1 MGLEDSNAV
10 ESHIPAVHMAGAVV
24 RERDGELWADS
35 RFCFEGAA

>member
-1 MGLEDSNAV
+1 
-10 ESHIPAVHMAGAVV
+10 MAGAVV